1 MRLGPRATCDAH
13 IVRCD
18 VPQQERRPVA
28 IERLAKGRC
37 ELWAL
42 ANRLRQNEVVEGGG
56 HGAIIRPAFR
66 RSGGRGKVWLDD
78 DGI

>member
-1 MRLGPRATCDAH
+1 
-13 IVRCD
+13 
-18 VPQQERRPVA
+18 VA

-56 HGAIIRPAFR
+56 HGAIIRQAFG
-66 RSGGRGKVWLDD
+66 RSGGREEWLA
-78 DGI
+78 DGHGI